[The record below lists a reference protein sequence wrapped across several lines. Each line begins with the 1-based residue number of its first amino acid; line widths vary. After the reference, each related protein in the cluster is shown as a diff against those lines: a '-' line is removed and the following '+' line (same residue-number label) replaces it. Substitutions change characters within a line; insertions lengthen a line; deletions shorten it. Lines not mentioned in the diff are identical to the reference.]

1 MNRSDKL
8 KKIGFILLGIL
19 LIGVV
24 IYSGF
29 RFLEATVFLDDE
41 KSPSKSPSKTIVVD
55 GVKYFPKQDIETF
68 LIIGVDED
76 GEMVRRETLENE
88 GMADA
93 IMLAVFNRTDETI
106 DIISLNRD
114 SMTDISVRG
123 LDGRKVD
130 SMNAQLAL
138 SYAYGDGMESS
149 CENTIEAVSK
159 MLYGIEIDHFMA
171 LNMDAIKVLN
181 DAVDGVTVDVW
192 DDFSAVDPSIYMG
205 RLTLY
210 GDQALTYIRAR
221 KDVGDQLN
229 VNRMERQQEYME
241 SFFYALKYAVEMDSE
256 FAIKHYEDLTKYMV
270 TDCSVTTMS
279 SMLERY
285 GAYELGE
292 IVTPEGENVRG
303 EKYMEFYVDED
314 SLEDLVLE
322 HFFAEKK

>member
-159 MLYGIEIDHFMA
+159 MLYGIEIDYFMA

-205 RLTLY
+205 RVTLY

-322 HFFAEKK
+322 HFFVEKK

>member
-205 RLTLY
+205 RVTLY

-314 SLEDLVLE
+314 SLQDLVLE

>member
-76 GEMVRRETLENE
+76 GEMVRREILENE

-159 MLYGIEIDHFMA
+159 MLYGIEINHFMA

-205 RLTLY
+205 RVTLY

-292 IVTPEGENVRG
+292 IVSPEGENVRG

-314 SLEDLVLE
+314 SLQDLVLE
-322 HFFAEKK
+322 YFFTEKK

>member
-181 DAVDGVTVDVW
+181 DALDGVTVDVW

-205 RLTLY
+205 RVTLY

-314 SLEDLVLE
+314 SLQDLVLE

>member
-205 RLTLY
+205 RVTLY

-241 SFFYALKYAVEMDSE
+241 SFFYALKYYVEMDPE
-256 FAIKHYEDLTKYMV
+256 FAVKHYEDLSKYMV

>member
-205 RLTLY
+205 RVTLY

-256 FAIKHYEDLTKYMV
+256 FAIKHYEELTKYMV

-292 IVTPEGENVRG
+292 IVSPEGENVRG

>member
-76 GEMVRRETLENE
+76 GEMIRRETLENE

-106 DIISLNRD
+106 NIISLNRD

-205 RLTLY
+205 RVTLY

-322 HFFAEKK
+322 HFFSEKK

>member
-29 RFLEATVFLDDE
+29 RFMEATVFLDDE
-41 KSPSKSPSKTIVVD
+41 KNPSKSPSKTIMVD

-205 RLTLY
+205 RVTLY

-322 HFFAEKK
+322 HFFSEKK

>member
-205 RLTLY
+205 RVTLY

-322 HFFAEKK
+322 HFFTEKK

>member
-76 GEMVRRETLENE
+76 GEMVRREILENE

-159 MLYGIEIDHFMA
+159 MLYGIEINHFMA

-205 RLTLY
+205 RVTLY

-322 HFFAEKK
+322 HFFSEKK